1 MEQETK
7 EDGTQ
12 RFLMKLLESKL
23 TDDDLL
29 NEFYDKI
36 ISVYNYPE
44 NYFIILTHDA
54 YDIPKIT
61 SDGVKT
67 LTLRSMFTIISSA
80 VSVR

>member
-29 NEFYDKI
+29 NEF
-36 ISVYNYPE
+36 
-44 NYFIILTHDA
+44 
-54 YDIPKIT
+54 
-61 SDGVKT
+61 
-67 LTLRSMFTIISSA
+67 LRQDHQ
-80 VSVR
+80 RL